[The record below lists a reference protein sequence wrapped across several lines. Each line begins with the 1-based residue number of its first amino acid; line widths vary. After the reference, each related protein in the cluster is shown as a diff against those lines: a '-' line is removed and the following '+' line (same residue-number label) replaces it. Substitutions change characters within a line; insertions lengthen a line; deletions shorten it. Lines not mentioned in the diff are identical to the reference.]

1 MDYQHTLKEVFGF
14 NTFQKGQEEI
24 IKLIMNG
31 KSAIALFSTSA
42 GKSLCYQLPTVLLPG
57 LTLVVSPLLS
67 LMKDQSDYL
76 NSINIPSG
84 ILDSTLNTNEVH
96 QLMLDVINDRIK
108 ILFVSPERF
117 KNMSFRRHISST
129 EVSLLVI
136 DEAHC
141 ISEWGHDFRPSYMKL
156 PYYRIKLGIKRVL
169 LLTATATQ
177 TVVQDMATSFKIPK
191 KNIIRVNKVRNNLY
205 LGIKHI
211 TNDKPFYLIER
222 LRQNP
227 NEPTIIY
234 VREKKQAEDLSI
246 ILKSRGLT
254 VGCYHSDMPKKKR
267 DEVQDRFF
275 RNELSTVIATKGFGM
290 GINKEDI
297 RFIYHYNI
305 PSSPE
310 EYVQQTGRAG
320 RDGNLSI
327 CEVLYSTD
335 DAGYMRKI
343 LSNNC
348 DDKLKSNICTF
359 ISQFKNPGFEINL
372 TQCAKQL
379 DMTEST
385 LHTIMI
391 YLEQLVIIRYGD
403 VNSRNHEIRIL
414 SHEIDN
420 LSDDERLFLNHLKT
434 ATPTFSQWISINVYQ
449 IGKTLHMEP
458 SDILKVMDDLKAK
471 DVIDLKF
478 QQLIDTDNLEVLSF
492 NIDRATEDIFNIF
505 KKRADQA
512 VSRFNDLES
521 ILTSGK
527 CIKNQL
533 DEYFGNKP
541 TGKCGSCSVCT
552 VLNSLSRVTF
562 QLPLTS
568 LILYQNLNG
577 QSLLP

>member
-1 MDYQHTLKEVFGF
+1 MDYQQSLKEVFGF
-14 NTFQKGQEEI
+14 DTFQEGQEDI
-24 IKLIMNG
+24 IKLIMGG

-67 LMKDQSDYL
+67 LMKDQNDYL
-76 NSINIPSG
+76 NSLNIPSG
-84 ILDSTLNTNEVH
+84 IIDSTLNTNEVH

-117 KNMSFRRHISST
+117 KNMWFRKHISSI

-141 ISEWGHDFRPSYMKL
+141 LSEWGHDFRPSYMKL
-156 PYYRIKLGIKRVL
+156 PYYRRKFGIKQVL

-191 KNIIRVNKVRNNLY
+191 KNIIRVNKVRTNLY

-222 LRQNP
+222 LRENP
-227 NEPTIIY
+227 NEPTIIF

-267 DEVQDRFF
+267 DEVQERFF
-275 RNELSTVIATKGFGM
+275 RNDLPIVIATKGFGM
-290 GINKEDI
+290 GIDKKDI
-297 RFIYHYNI
+297 RFIYHYNL

-320 RDGNLSI
+320 RDGKPSF
-327 CEVLYSTD
+327 CEVLYSKE

-343 LSNNC
+343 LSNSC
-348 DDKLKSNICTF
+348 DDKLKSNIRSF

-391 YLEQLVIIRYGD
+391 YLERLVIIRYGD

-414 SHEIDN
+414 PHEIDN
-420 LSDDERLFLNHLKT
+420 LSDNERSFLNHLKT
-434 ATPTFSQWISINVYQ
+434 ATPTFSKWISINVYQ
-449 IGKTLHMEP
+449 IRKILHMEP
-458 SDILKVMDDLKAK
+458 ADILKVMDDLKAK
-471 DVIDLKF
+471 GIIEIKF

-505 KKRADQA
+505 KERADQA
-512 VSRFNDLES
+512 VSRFNVLES

-527 CIKNQL
+527 CTKGQL
-533 DEYFGNKP
+533 DKYFGNKP
-541 TGKCGSCSVCT
+541 TGPCGSCSVCT
-552 VLNSLSRVTF
+552 VLNPLSRITF
-562 QLPLTS
+562 QIPLTS